1 MSSDHKTLYEIQNT
15 TLKFFFSFYSIQQ
28 KDTKT
33 IYFYKFLPEIPTKI
47 PTSYFVDISGNF
59 PC

>member
-33 IYFYKFLPEIPTKI
+33 IHFYKFLPEIPTKI
-47 PTSYFVDISGNF
+47 PTFYFVDISGNF